1 MVSCW
6 HSCPRLCRASLDDV
20 PTFTNVASAPD
31 PQTTAG
37 ASSKASIPKLNT
49 AATGDSLVRTSTMHP
64 GAPAPRVQAPDAD
77 DDDDAPVFT
86 NISSTGTPRPGYA
99 DSMATEYGTNNF
111 DRGQAAKAPAKAPAA
126 PAAPVAAGPGTPRV
140 LAAAASSGSL
150 GKPFGNGGVAATAP
164 EEEQPAPE
172 LPAEQQALVD
182 AKLASVRPE
191 LLRLV
196 AIEAAKFALA
206 KELRPKDAPATALED
221 FVSDFVKSKRA
232 AVSSGQEKAPAF
244 DFELGAVGWK
254 AGYVAM
260 LTDLQGDESL
270 AETQEM
276 AAPWVT
282 AVLEAK
288 REVIDPNHG
297 RLSEHLMSMWAEQME
312 RAKKEIGG
320 SRLRT
325 VMKAKALHV
334 NQTLKAAMDDVER
347 QFRDGMAPSAQQK
360 IITNDVLEYD
370 EVVALCAAA
379 IRYFREG
386 FDRPWALATIEK
398 ELLACMGAEEVP
410 VMLSAR
416 KTMTATMEEDP
427 VSWLLGLVLGAHELP
442 LEREA
447 REFVASTTATYLD
460 PFIDGEVPASEYH
473 ARSEGFFM
481 ARLQRAWEVRCKLCD
496 PPLDPPPP
504 LPVPVNCALA
514 QYVSHCIVKMN
525 TQLGFT
531 AHVPGV
537 GRTPTTVREQEL
549 HFKKTSIAIIE
560 AIARDFAED
569 ERRLGSVLL
578 TAAQL
583 AHVGQIH
590 LKGVISYQQELGD
603 ALAAANREG
612 EEARKEERMRIWG
625 MP

>member
-1 MVSCW
+1 
-6 HSCPRLCRASLDDV
+6 
-20 PTFTNVASAPD
+20 
-31 PQTTAG
+31 
-37 ASSKASIPKLNT
+37 
-49 AATGDSLVRTSTMHP
+49 
-64 GAPAPRVQAPDAD
+64 
-77 DDDDAPVFT
+77 
-86 NISSTGTPRPGYA
+86 
-99 DSMATEYGTNNF
+99 
-111 DRGQAAKAPAKAPAA
+111 
-126 PAAPVAAGPGTPRV
+126 VAAGPGTPRV

-150 GKPFGNGGVAATAP
+150 GKPFGKGGAASTVP
-164 EEEQPAPE
+164 EEEPAPE
-172 LPAEQQALVD
+172 LPAEQQVLVD
-182 AKLASVRPE
+182 AKLAPVRQE
-191 LLRLV
+191 LSRLV

-206 KELRPKDAPATALED
+206 KKLRPKDEPATALEV
-221 FVSDFVKSKRA
+221 FVSDFIKTKRA
-232 AVSSGQEKAPAF
+232 ALSSGKEKAPAF
-244 DFELGAVGWK
+244 EFELGAAGWK

-260 LTDLQGDESL
+260 LTELQGDESL

-276 AAPWVT
+276 AVPWVT
-282 AVLEAK
+282 AVLDAK
-288 REVIDPNHG
+288 REVIDPNHE
-297 RLSEHLMSMWAEQME
+297 RLSNHLMSMWAEQME

-334 NQTLKAAMDDVER
+334 HQTLKAAMDDVER

-360 IITNDVLEYD
+360 IVTNDVLEYD
-370 EVVALCAAA
+370 EVVELCAAA

-386 FDRPWALATIEK
+386 FDRPWALATVEK
-398 ELLACMGAEEVP
+398 ELLGCMAAEEVP

-416 KTMTATMEEDP
+416 KSIPWKATMEEDP
-427 VSWLLGLVLGAHELP
+427 VSWLLGHVLGAHELP

-447 REFVASTTATYLD
+447 REFVATTTATYLD

-473 ARSEGFFM
+473 SRSEGFFM
-481 ARLQRAWEVRCKLCD
+481 TRLQRAWEVRCKLCD
-496 PPLDPPPP
+496 PPLDPPPT

-549 HFKKTSIAIIE
+549 HFKKTSVAIIE

-569 ERRLGSVLL
+569 ERRLGSALL
-578 TAAQL
+578 TAAQI

-603 ALAAANREG
+603 ALAVANREG